1 MWTIGPIWFNLR
13 WAAGCF
19 VFARRDAFDRAGGF
33 DETYFLG
40 EEMYISKAL
49 KRQGK
54 FVIVRDSVVTS
65 ARKFRTYTPRDLL
78 GAMISLLG
86 KGPKSWK
93 TREGARWWYEGR
105 REQRET

>member
-1 MWTIGPIWFNLR
+1 
-13 WAAGCF
+13 
-19 VFARRDAFDRAGGF
+19 
-33 DETYFLG
+33 
-40 EEMYISKAL
+40 L